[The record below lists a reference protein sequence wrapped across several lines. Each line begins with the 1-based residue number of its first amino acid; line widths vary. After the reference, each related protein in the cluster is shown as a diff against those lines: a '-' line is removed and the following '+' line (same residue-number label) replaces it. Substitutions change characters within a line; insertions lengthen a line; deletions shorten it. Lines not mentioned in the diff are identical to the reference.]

1 VAIRYSFNART
12 NASYFFHYHLKH
24 GNSSFPCWSRPLRCH
39 APSLPNNNRSIRTA
53 CMVGGKE
60 EPSLLSHTQAERGPS
75 LRAAEWLFKF
85 AGLAGRVYFQTFHT
99 TMHQSC

>member
-1 VAIRYSFNART
+1 
-12 NASYFFHYHLKH
+12 
-24 GNSSFPCWSRPLRCH
+24 
-39 APSLPNNNRSIRTA
+39 
-53 CMVGGKE
+53 MVGGKE